1 VLEAAVKALPDA
13 GLSVEAVSPMVETA
27 PLGPSR
33 RRYAN
38 AAAVVATALGPDV
51 LLDTLQAIE
60 LGFGRTRRGAR
71 WGARVLDLDIVLWDG
86 GAWASRRLVI
96 PHPEFRRRGFVLAP
110 SAAIAGRWVD
120 PLSNL
125 SLFQLHTRLT
135 RGKSLP

>member
-1 VLEAAVKALPDA
+1 MLEAAVKALPDV
-13 GLSVEAVSPMVETA
+13 GLSVEAVSPMVQTA

-38 AAAVVATALGPDV
+38 AAAVVATALGPDA

-110 SAAIAGRWVD
+110 SAAIASRWVD

-125 SLFQLHTRLT
+125 SLFQLHARLT